1 MGRLGASAGLG
12 GLATKI
18 RSGFVT
24 ILGRPNVGKSTLL
37 NALVGS
43 KIAIVAD
50 RPQTTRAALTGVVTI
65 DSTYRYAEELL
76 KSLPIVD
83 TPPPTTSAAAEGP
96 AKDKDKSKGKGKA
109 AKPAQEKPIAQV
121 VFLDTP
127 GIHDPENRMGKHMM
141 DQVRE
146 SLAERDLLL
155 YLMDCSQTFT
165 KRDEEALEWVRR
177 AAAPTFLV
185 LSKIDRVSKS
195 QLLPLLDQYSKLHDF
210 KEIIPIAAQ
219 TGVNLPRL
227 VERIVAYM
235 PEGPLYFPTDQI
247 TEQPMRFLAGEI
259 VREKII
265 RHTQQELPYTNAVLV
280 TQYEEKPAL
289 VHIAAE
295 IFVERDGQKGIIIGA
310 GGAMLKMIGT
320 EARVELEAI
329 IGQKVFLE
337 IHVRV
342 REGWRDDE
350 HFLQGLDWRKMAGE

>member
-1 MGRLGASAGLG
+1 MTSDKQPKK
-12 GLATKI
+12 TKQDKSGTAAKPEPALKL

-50 RPQTTRAALTGVVTI
+50 RPQTTRAAISGVVTV
-65 DSTYRYAEELL
+65 DATYRHAAELL
-76 KSLPIVD
+76 KVLPPETV
-83 TPPPTTSAAAEGP
+83 AAAAP
-96 AKDKDKSKGKGKA
+96 DK
-109 AKPAQEKPIAQV
+109 PLAQI

-127 GIHDPENRMGKHMM
+127 GIHVPENRMGRHMM
-141 DQVRE
+141 DQVRD
-146 SLAERDLLL
+146 SLGERDLLL

-165 KRDEEALEWVRR
+165 RRDEEALEWVRH
-177 AAAPTFLV
+177 AAAPSFLV
-185 LSKIDRVSKS
+185 LSKIDRLAKAK
-195 QLLPLLDQYSKLHDF
+195 LLPILELYSKLHDF
-210 KEIIPIAAQ
+210 KEIIPVAAQ
-219 TGVNLPRL
+219 TGVNLTRL
-227 VERIVAYM
+227 IERIVAYL
-235 PEGPLYFPTDQI
+235 PEGPLYFPTDHI

-280 TQYEEKPAL
+280 TKYEEKPAL

-295 IFVERDGQKGIIIGA
+295 IFVDRQGQKGIIIGA

-320 EARVELEAI
+320 EARVELENI
-329 IGQKVFLE
+329 LGQKVFLE

-350 HFLQGLDWRKMAGE
+350 HFLKELDWRRMAGE

>member
-1 MGRLGASAGLG
+1 MGRLAASAGSG
-12 GLATKI
+12 GPATKI

-76 KSLPIVD
+76 KSLPRVD
-83 TPPPTTSAAAEGP
+83 TPPPTAAATNKGQ
-96 AKDKDKSKGKGKA
+96 ATGKDKGKA
-109 AKPAQEKPIAQV
+109 AQPAQEKPIAQV

-155 YLMDCSQTFT
+155 YLMDCSQSFT
-165 KRDEEALEWVRR
+165 KRDEEALDLVRR
-177 AAAPTFLV
+177 AAAPSFLV

-195 QLLPLLDQYSKLHDF
+195 ELLPLLDQYSKLLDF

-310 GGAMLKMIGT
+310 GGAMLKIIGT
-320 EARVELEAI
+320 EARVELETI

-350 HFLQGLDWRKMAGE
+350 HFLQGLDWRKMAGQ